1 MEAFLEAKKAYSKL
15 EYKAD
20 FCISCGVCI
29 PKRPY
34 GIDIISKLEYTHFK
48 LIDEWV
54 KQRT

>member
-48 LIDEWV
+48 LTDEWV